1 MQILENISLKPYN
14 SFGIDVKARYFTELK
29 SDEDIVAFY
38 SSLKPEL
45 VPVLIL
51 GGGSNVL
58 FTKDFEGSVACIR
71 SKGIVKLLETENHV
85 FLKIAAGEVWDDVV
99 KYAVEHGLGG
109 IENLSLIPG
118 NAGSAPIQNIGA
130 YGVEIKDVLYSVEV
144 ADVISQHYRAFRP
157 ADCELGYRKSI
168 FKKQGKGRFVITGIC
183 LKLDKE
189 PVLKLDYGD
198 IRNELD
204 REGIKEPTIAA
215 VRDIIIKI
223 RSSKLPDPLQ
233 LGNAGSFFMN
243 PVITADEYA
252 RLKEQFPAM
261 PSFGS
266 GSSFKIPG
274 AWLIEQC
281 GFKGKRTGDAGVHV
295 NQPLVLVNYGSAT
308 GADILSLAG
317 KIIKSVKN
325 KFGIT
330 LEKEVNVI

>member
-1 MQILENISLKPYN
+1 MQILENISLKPCN
-14 SFGIDVKARYFTELK
+14 SFGIDVKARYFTELH

-38 SSLKPEL
+38 SSLKPEHL
-45 VPVLIL
+45 PILIL

-71 SKGIVKLLETENHV
+71 SKGIVKLLENDNHV

-99 KYAVEHGLGG
+99 KYAVERGLGG

-130 YGVEIKDVLYSVEV
+130 YGVELKDVLYSVEV
-144 ADVISQHYRAFRP
+144 ADVIAQNYRAFRP
-157 ADCELGYRKSI
+157 ADCEMGYRTSI
-168 FKKQGKGRFVITGIC
+168 FKKHGKNRFIITSIC

-198 IRNELD
+198 IRKELD
-204 REGIKEPTIAA
+204 KAGIKEPTLSA

-223 RSSKLPDPLQ
+223 RSSKLPDPGQ

-261 PSFGS
+261 PSFSMDGA
-266 GSSFKIPG
+266 FKIPG

-281 GFKGKRTGDAGVHV
+281 GFKGKRFGDAGVHV

-308 GADILSLAG
+308 GGDILKLAE
-317 KIIKSVKN
+317 KIIKSVKK
-325 KFGIT
+325 KFGIL
-330 LEKEVNVI
+330 LEKEVNIV

>member
-1 MQILENISLKPYN
+1 
-14 SFGIDVKARYFTELK
+14 
-29 SDEDIVAFY
+29 
-38 SSLKPEL
+38 
-45 VPVLIL
+45 
-51 GGGSNVL
+51 
-58 FTKDFEGSVACIR
+58 
-71 SKGIVKLLETENHV
+71 
-85 FLKIAAGEVWDDVV
+85 
-99 KYAVEHGLGG
+99 
-109 IENLSLIPG
+109 
-118 NAGSAPIQNIGA
+118 
-130 YGVEIKDVLYSVEV
+130 
-144 ADVISQHYRAFRP
+144 
-157 ADCELGYRKSI
+157 
-168 FKKQGKGRFVITGIC
+168 
-183 LKLDKE
+183 
-189 PVLKLDYGD
+189 
-198 IRNELD
+198 
-204 REGIKEPTIAA
+204 
-215 VRDIIIKI
+215 
-223 RSSKLPDPLQ
+223 
-233 LGNAGSFFMN
+233 MN